1 MCDRPPP
8 NPMSTPAGRRRSPRR
23 PAARPDARRRLRR
36 AVLVG
41 LRLLVLAAPVG
52 VWVGCTAE
60 SKYKTLSFFFDGAPA
75 PNAPKA
81 AAGGAAGDEAG
92 PAKLAGAVSVHKPY
106 AEQNC
111 TACHAST

>member
-8 NPMSTPAGRRRSPRR
+8 NPLSTPAGRRRSPRR
-23 PAARPDARRRLRR
+23 SPDRRPASRPDARPQARRRLRR

-60 SKYKTLSFFFDGAPA
+60 SKYKTLSYFFDGVPD
-75 PNAPKA
+75 PNAPKPG
-81 AAGGAAGDEAG
+81 AGGAAGEA
-92 PAKLAGAVSVHKPY
+92 
-106 AEQNC
+106 
-111 TACHAST
+111 